1 MGDVALV
8 ERGVDD
14 GVGWVEDLGDL
25 CRDAVD
31 LDAEIR
37 VAPALMLAD
46 TDEVAR
52 SATGL
57 EYELAAGR
65 PFLGSPES
73 QIGQD
78 VMDACGDR

>member
-25 CRDAVD
+25 GRDAVD
-31 LDAEIR
+31 LDAEVR
-37 VAPALMLAD
+37 VAPSLVLAD
-46 TDEVAR
+46 SDEVAR

-57 EYELAAGR
+57 EYELAPGR
-65 PFLGSPES
+65 PLLGGSES
-73 QIGQD
+73 QAGQD
-78 VMDACGDR
+78 VMDARGH